1 MKRFKLPGSAQ
12 RFLSIHAAAYDVFNN
27 QRHVTSRP
35 TLFVFR
41 NQVMLTWRQATVA
54 A

>member
-12 RFLSIHAAAYDVFNN
+12 RFLSIHAAVYDVFNI
-27 QRHVTSRP
+27 QRHLTSCP

-41 NQVMLTWRQATVA
+41 NQAMLTWRQVTVA